1 MQFETTKRFIL
12 ASQSPRRRELLGQ
25 LGIEFDVQSADVEET
40 SVPFETAAQYVR
52 DVALLKTR
60 AIDAPDAV
68 VIGSDTIVVKDG
80 QLLHKPK
87 NHAEAVAHLK
97 ALSGATHEV
106 MTAVAIIEGHKEVTF
121 VETVRVTFYPL
132 SDEFI
137 EAYVQTGD
145 PFDKAGGYGIQT
157 DGVFFVEKIE
167 GDYLSVVGLPLARLT
182 RTLLD
187 EKWIALQQE
196 SQRLSRSIA

>member
-1 MQFETTKRFIL
+1 MQFETKKRFIL

-60 AIDAPDAV
+60 AIDATDAV

-97 ALSGATHEV
+97 ALSGTTHEV
-106 MTAVAIIEGHKEVTF
+106 MTEARMKHFFGIELKKIIFEEDDLLL
-121 VETVRVTFYPL
+121 ETMIPRAL
-132 SDEFI
+132 
-137 EAYVQTGD
+137 
-145 PFDKAGGYGIQT
+145 
-157 DGVFFVEKIE
+157 
-167 GDYLSVVGLPLARLT
+167 GLKRDISTCKFNEELHP
-182 RTLLD
+182 
-187 EKWIALQQE
+187 EE
-196 SQRLSRSIA
+196 